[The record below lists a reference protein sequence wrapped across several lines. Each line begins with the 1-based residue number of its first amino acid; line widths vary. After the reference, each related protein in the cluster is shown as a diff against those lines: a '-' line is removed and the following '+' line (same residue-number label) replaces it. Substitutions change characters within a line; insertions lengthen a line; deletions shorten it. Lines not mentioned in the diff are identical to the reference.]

1 MAKVRKSG
9 GSKNID
15 SKPVSGNVKA
25 EIGNL
30 GVQIDF
36 LSISSEAVADLTFP
50 KSMRTFDDM
59 ARSAVVGST
68 LSAINTIAS
77 QVEFIIDPYDETA
90 THKNRRDFLKQCL
103 FEDMEYPFNQVVR
116 EALSMTKYGFSV
128 LEKVYRFRRRKEG
141 SLYQDGRVGIK
152 YLPIRAQKSI
162 SQFVFDDNNRK
173 LLYVEQMPIGL
184 KGTVSKVSPIK
195 MDADRV
201 LVFKVNA
208 TGLSPYGQSPLA
220 DAYKSW
226 RVLEKLQDIETTSA
240 NRNLNGIPHL
250 SAPSEV
256 LDEDEDDPESVRR
269 VRAMKAGL
277 SAISS
282 GEQSYILT
290 PSDRYTQDEGGA
302 GQYEFKLVTG
312 SSSHLTALSGII
324 TRYSNET
331 FQTMCA
337 DVLTLD
343 NGQGGGS
350 TSLTSNKQ
358 TMLNM
363 FVEARLREF
372 LDILNKD
379 LIPDLW
385 RKNGWD
391 DTKCPKIKHGRIE
404 KVALEVLAKA
414 VQQLM
419 ATNSIP
425 ITVENINYI
434 MEVFGFPTR
443 ISASTTQ
450 EELLDLLGFG
460 LDMQSRSGDGM
471 QKGTV
476 GEGTAK
482 KVSGDDK
489 NANNLNKGN

>member
-1 MAKVRKSG
+1 MATVRKSG
-9 GSKNID
+9 GQGKTDKIP
-15 SKPVSGNVKA
+15 KVQP

-36 LSISSEAVADLTFP
+36 MSISSEAIVDLTFP
-50 KSMRTFDDM
+50 RSISTFDVM
-59 ARSAVVGST
+59 ARSSVIGAT

-77 QVEFIIDPYDETA
+77 QVKFTIDSYDESD

-103 FEDMEYPFNQVVR
+103 FEDMEYPFNQVIR
-116 EALSMTKYGFSV
+116 DALTMSKYGFSV
-128 LEKVYRFRRRKEG
+128 LEKVYRFRRRKNG
-141 SLYQDGRVGIK
+141 SRFNDGKVGIE
-152 YLPIRAQKSI
+152 YLPIRSQKSI
-162 SQFVFDDNNRK
+162 SKFVYDDQNRRLK
-173 LLYVEQMPIGL
+173 YIEQNPIGL
-184 KGTVSKVSPIK
+184 KGIINKVQPIK
-195 MDADRV
+195 IPADRA
-201 LVFKVNA
+201 LVFRVNP
-208 TGLSPYGQSPLA
+208 TGLSPYGESPLGT
-220 DAYKSW
+220 AYKSW

-256 LDEDEDDPESVRR
+256 LDEDEEDVESLRR
-269 VRAMKAGL
+269 VRKMKAGL

-290 PSDRYTQDEGGA
+290 PSDRYSADEGGA
-302 GQYEFKLVTG
+302 AQYEFKLVTG

-324 TRYSNET
+324 TRYNNET

-363 FVEARLREF
+363 FVEARIIE
-372 LDILNKD
+372 ILEVLNRN

-385 RKNGWD
+385 RLNGWD
-391 DTKCPKIKHGRIE
+391 DTKCPKIKYERIE
-404 KVALEVLAKA
+404 KVPLEVLAKA

-425 ITVENINYI
+425 ITVENVNYL
-434 MEVFGFPTR
+434 MEIFGFPTR
-443 ISASTTQ
+443 IPAGTPR
-450 EELLDLLGFG
+450 EELLDMLGFG
-460 LDMQSRSGDGM
+460 LEMQSRSGDGM
-471 QKGTV
+471 EKGTV

-482 KVSGDDK
+482 KVSGTDK
-489 NANNLNKGN
+489 SATNLNK

>member
-1 MAKVRKSG
+1 MARVRKSG
-9 GSKNID
+9 GDKKKSVD
-15 SKPVSGNVKA
+15 TNVQP
-25 EIGNL
+25 EIGSL
-30 GVQIDF
+30 GVKVDF
-36 LSISSEAVADLTFP
+36 LSISTEAIRDLKFPRSLTTFENMS
-50 KSMRTFDDM
+50 K
-59 ARSAVVGST
+59 SAVIAAT
-68 LSAINTIAS
+68 LSAVNTIAS
-77 QVEFIIDPYDETA
+77 QVEFIVDPYDESA
-90 THKNRRDFLKQCL
+90 THKHRRDFLRQCL
-103 FEDMEYPFNQVVR
+103 FDDMETTFNQVVR
-116 EALSMTKYGFSV
+116 DSLTMTKFGFSV
-128 LEKVYRFRRRKEG
+128 LEKVYRFRRRKNG
-141 SLYQDGRVGIK
+141 SLYDDGRVGIK
-152 YLPIRAQKSI
+152 YLPIRAQPSI
-162 SQFVFDDNNRK
+162 LEFVYDDANRD
-173 LLYVEQMPIGL
+173 LLYVSQQQVGVKGSYVKSEPL
-184 KGTVSKVSPIK
+184 KMYK
-195 MDADRV
+195 DRV
-201 LVFKVNA
+201 LIFRVNH
-208 TGLSPYGQSPLA
+208 TGLTPYGQCPLA
-220 DAYKSW
+220 DAYKPW

-256 LDEDEDDPESVRR
+256 LDEDEDDPESVKR
-269 VRAMKAGL
+269 VRKMKSGL

-290 PSDRYTQDEGGA
+290 PSDRYAQDEGGA
-302 GQYEFKLVTG
+302 AQYEFKLVTG

-324 TRYSNET
+324 TRYSNEA

-363 FVEARLREF
+363 FVEARLKEF
-372 LDILNKD
+372 LDTLNKD

-404 KVALEVLAKA
+404 KVSLEILAKA

-425 ITVENINYI
+425 ITVENVNFI
-434 MEVFGFPTR
+434 METFGFPTR
-443 ISASTTQ
+443 ISQDTTR

-460 LDMQSRSGDGM
+460 LEMQSRSGDGM
-471 QKGTV
+471 AKGTV

-482 KVSGDDK
+482 KVSGKDK
-489 NANNLNKGN
+489 NADNLNKGN

>member
-1 MAKVRKSG
+1 MATKK
-9 GSKNID
+9 K
-15 SKPVSGNVKA
+15 KEPVAKA
-25 EIGNL
+25 TSLSPEIGSL

-36 LSISSEAVADLTFP
+36 MAISRDAEKELKFPCSIDTFNLMAKSSVVA
-50 KSMRTFDDM
+50 
-59 ARSAVVGST
+59 ST

-77 QVEFIIDPYDETA
+77 QVEFIVDSYDESA

-103 FEDMEYPFNQVVR
+103 FEDMEYPFNQAVR
-116 EALSMTKYGFSV
+116 DALTMTKYGFSV
-128 LEKVYRFRRRKEG
+128 LEKVYRFRRRKNG
-141 SLYQDGRVGIK
+141 SLYDDGRVGIQ
-152 YLPIRAQKSI
+152 YLPIRSQASI
-162 SQFVFDDNNRK
+162 NRFVYDDANRS
-173 LLYVEQMPIGL
+173 LSHIEQS
-184 KGTVSKVSPIK
+184 TVGQVGSVPQNTITK

-201 LVFKVNA
+201 MVFRVNP
-208 TGLSPYGQSPLA
+208 TGLTPYGQSPLA

-226 RVLEKLQDIETTSA
+226 RVLEKLQDIESTSA

-256 LDEDEDDPESVRR
+256 LDEDEDDPESIKR
-269 VRAMKAGL
+269 VRKMKAGL
-277 SAISS
+277 SAISA
-282 GEQSYILT
+282 GTQAYILT
-290 PSDRYTQDEGGA
+290 PSDRYPQDEGGA
-302 GQYEFKLVTG
+302 GMYEFKLVTG

-363 FVEARLREF
+363 FVEARLKEF

-391 DTKCPKIKHGRIE
+391 DTKCPKMKVGRIE
-404 KVALEVLAKA
+404 KVSLEVLAKA

-425 ITVENINYI
+425 ITVENINYL
-434 MEVFGFPTR
+434 MEIFGFPTR
-443 ISASTTQ
+443 IPADTSR
-450 EELLDLLGFG
+450 EDLLDMLGFG
-460 LDMQSRSGDGM
+460 LEMQSRSGDGM
-471 QKGTV
+471 KNGTV
-476 GEGTAK
+476 GNGTAK
-482 KVSGDDK
+482 SVAKKDN
-489 NANNLNKGN
+489 NANNLSKGN

>member
-1 MAKVRKSG
+1 MARVRKSG
-9 GSKNID
+9 GAKVEVAKQSTKL
-15 SKPVSGNVKA
+15 SP

-36 LSISSEAVADLTFP
+36 LAISGDAERDLRFP
-50 KSMRTFDDM
+50 QCINTYDNM
-59 ARSAVVGST
+59 ARSAVVGAT

-77 QVEFIIDPYDETA
+77 QVEFVIDSYDESA

-103 FEDMEYPFNQVVR
+103 FDDMECPFNQVVR
-116 EALSMTKYGFSV
+116 DALTMTKYGFSV
-128 LEKVYRFRRRKEG
+128 LEKVYRFRRRDEG
-141 SLYQDGRVGIK
+141 SLFNDGRIGIK
-152 YLPIRAQKSI
+152 YLPIRSQRSI
-162 SQFVFDDNNRK
+162 RQFIYDDNNRTLK
-173 LLYVEQMPIGL
+173 HVEQTPIGL
-184 KGTVSKVSPIK
+184 KGTIYKADPIK
-195 MDADRV
+195 MDANRV
-201 LVFKVNA
+201 MVFRVNP
-208 TGLSPYGQSPLA
+208 TGLHPYGQSPLG

-250 SAPSEV
+250 TAPSEV
-256 LDEDEDDPESVRR
+256 LDEDDDDPESIKR
-269 VRAMKAGL
+269 VRKIKAGV
-277 SAISS
+277 SAIST
-282 GEQSYILT
+282 GEQSYIIT

-302 GQYEFKLVTG
+302 SMYDFKLVTG

-350 TSLTSNKQ
+350 SSLTSNKQ

-363 FVEARLREF
+363 FVEARLKEF

-404 KVALEVLAKA
+404 KVALETLAKA

-443 ISASTTQ
+443 LQADMTMD
-450 EELLDLLGFG
+450 ELKKVLGVE
-460 LDMQSRSGDGM
+460 DQMQSRSGDGM
-471 QKGTV
+471 KKGTV
-476 GEGTAK
+476 GDGTAK
-482 KVSGDDK
+482 KVTGKDR
-489 NANNLNKGN
+489 NADNRSKDN

>member
-1 MAKVRKSG
+1 MARVRKSG
-9 GSKNID
+9 GQKNT
-15 SKPVSGNVKA
+15 KVVASGTIQP

-30 GVQIDF
+30 GVKIDF
-36 LSISSEAVADLTFP
+36 LTISKDSERDLLFPQSIF
-50 KSMRTFDDM
+50 TFDEM
-59 ARSAVVGST
+59 ARSSVVGAT
-68 LSAINTIAS
+68 LSAINTISS
-77 QVEFIIDPYDETA
+77 QVEFYIDSYDESA
-90 THKNRRDFLKQCL
+90 THKSRRDFLKQCL
-103 FEDMEYPFNQVVR
+103 FEDMEYSFNQVVR
-116 EALSMTKYGFSV
+116 EAMTMTKYGFSV
-128 LEKVYRFRRRKEG
+128 LEKVYRFRRIKEG
-141 SLYQDGRVGIK
+141 SLYNDGRVGIK
-152 YLPIRAQKSI
+152 YLPIRSQRSI
-162 SQFVFDDNNRK
+162 NQFVYDDQNRTLK
-173 LLYVEQMPIGL
+173 YVEQNPIGL
-184 KGTVSKVSPIK
+184 KGTIQKIDPIR
-195 MDADRV
+195 MEADRV
-201 LVFKVNA
+201 LIFRVNP
-208 TGLSPYGQSPLA
+208 TGLSPYGQSPLG

-256 LDEDEDDPESVRR
+256 LDEDEDDPESLKR
-269 VRAMKAGL
+269 VRKMKAGL

-282 GEQSYILT
+282 GEQSYIIT
-290 PSDRYTQDEGGA
+290 PSDRYTQEEGSSA
-302 GQYEFKLVTG
+302 QYDFKLVTG
-312 SSSHLTALSGII
+312 SSSHLTALSGLI

-363 FVEARLREF
+363 FVEARLKEF
-372 LDILNKD
+372 LDILNRD

-385 RKNGWD
+385 KKNGWD
-391 DTKCPKIKHGRIE
+391 NTKCPKIKHGRIE

-434 MEVFGFPTR
+434 MEIFGFPTR
-443 ISASTTQ
+443 IPTETPR
-450 EELLDLLGFG
+450 EELLEILGFG

-471 QKGTV
+471 KKGTV

-482 KVSGDDK
+482 KVSGVDK
-489 NANNLNKGN
+489 NASNLNKEN

>member
-1 MAKVRKSG
+1 MAKNKGKNAVDRTVANVR
-9 GSKNID
+9 
-15 SKPVSGNVKA
+15 P
-25 EIGNL
+25 EIGTL
-30 GVQIDF
+30 GVQIDYLGISQDAETELQF
-36 LSISSEAVADLTFP
+36 PRSIQ
-50 KSMRTFDDM
+50 TFDHM
-59 ARSAVVGST
+59 ARSSVVSAT
-68 LSAINTIAS
+68 LSAVNTIAS
-77 QVEFIIDPYDETA
+77 QVEFVVDAFDESA
-90 THKNRRDFLKQCL
+90 THKNRRDFLKQAL
-103 FEDMEYPFNQVVR
+103 FEDMENPFNQTVR
-116 EALSMTKYGFSV
+116 DALTMTKYGFSV
-128 LEKVYRFRRRKEG
+128 LEKVYRFRRRKDG
-141 SLYQDGRVGIK
+141 SLYNDGRVGIK
-152 YLPIRAQKSI
+152 SLPIRSQRSI
-162 SQFVFDDNNRK
+162 AQFVYDDHNRK
-173 LLYVEQMPIGL
+173 LKYVEQYPLGVKNINL
-184 KGTVSKVSPIK
+184 RATPLK

-201 LVFKVNA
+201 MVFRVNP
-208 TGLSPYGQSPLA
+208 TGLHPYGQSPLA
-220 DAYKSW
+220 DAYKPW
-226 RVLEKLQDIETTSA
+226 RVLEKLQDIESTSS

-250 SAPSEV
+250 TAPSEM
-256 LDEDEDDPESVRR
+256 LDEDDADPDSIKR

-277 SAISS
+277 SAISA
-282 GEQSYILT
+282 GEQSYIIT
-290 PSDRYTQDEGGA
+290 PSDRYPQEEGGA
-302 GQYEFKLVTG
+302 AMHDFKLVTG

-324 TRYSNET
+324 TRYTNET

-363 FVEARLREF
+363 FVEARLKEF

-391 DTKCPKIKHGRIE
+391 DTKCPKIKVGRIE
-404 KVALEVLAKA
+404 KVSLEILAKA

-443 ISASTTQ
+443 IPEDTTR
-450 EELLDLLGFG
+450 EELLDMLGFG

-471 QKGTV
+471 AKGTV
-476 GEGTAK
+476 GNGTAK
-482 KVSGDDK
+482 TVAKKDT